1 MIINKT
7 AESSTL
13 LPAPLLM
20 SVIVLTGT
28 LYDLVFVAGGS
39 DLALV
44 DKSVYVVDLRVTE
57 EDPLFV
63 AEDVDP
69 ETTEELVYVAAEV
82 VAEVVEDVIT
92 EPLVEVEVGVVV
104 VTLVLDVGQKS
115 IKMLAS
121 FFKNSKSFP
130 EHFSSTQV
138 FKDRREISFLKDER

>member
-1 MIINKT
+1 
-7 AESSTL
+7 
-13 LPAPLLM
+13 M
-20 SVIVLTGT
+20 SVMVLTGT
-28 LYDLVFVAGGS
+28 VYDLVLVASGS

-69 ETTEELVYVAAEV
+69 ETTEELVFVAAEV
-82 VAEVVEDVIT
+82 VTVEDVIT
-92 EPLVEVEVGVVV
+92 ESLVDVEVGEVAV
-104 VTLVLDVGQKS
+104 VTLVLDLGQKS

-138 FKDRREISFLKDER
+138 FKDRREVSFLKDEIYNIFLDRI